1 MHQGVDMEW
10 REFFRLTVMK
20 DGPNGI
26 RPYFSSLLQV
36 RDNFSIEELQI
47 ENFAHL
53 GLSETEMRFLGLGL
67 RKIILSHH
75 YFHSMEFE
83 RIFQNFLDR
92 LTQEKENDLCF
103 LTRGGGAQLLL
114 AALKSNHP
122 NLTKKQILCQ
132 SSEPL
137 LLGPRT
143 YIPEESS
150 NFKFIY
156 HPTGK
161 DYFSKLPSLGQIKL
175 FSSRVA

>member
-1 MHQGVDMEW
+1 MEW
-10 REFFRLTVMK
+10 REFFRLTVLK

-36 RDNFSIEELQI
+36 RDSFSIEELHLS
-47 ENFAHL
+47 NFAHL
-53 GLSETEMRFLGLGL
+53 GLSETEMRLLSLGL

-92 LTQEKENDLCF
+92 LTQEKENDLYF
-103 LTRGGGAQLLL
+103 LTLGGGAQLLL

-122 NLTKKQILCQ
+122 NLAKKQILCT

-137 LLGPRT
+137 FIGPRS
-143 YIPEESS
+143 IVPEECS

-161 DYFSKLPSLGQIKL
+161 DYFSKLPGLSQIKL

>member
-1 MHQGVDMEW
+1 MEW
-10 REFFRLTVMK
+10 REFFRLIVMK

-36 RDNFSIEELQI
+36 RDNFSIEELQLS
-47 ENFAHL
+47 NFLHL
-53 GLSETEMRFLGLGL
+53 GLTELEMRQLTLGH

-92 LTQEKENDLCF
+92 LIQEKENQLSF
-103 LTRGGGAQLLL
+103 IAQGGGAQLLL

-122 NLTKKQILCQ
+122 GLANKQILCT

-137 LLGPRT
+137 FIGPRT
-143 YIPEESS
+143 YIPEGCN
-150 NFKFIY
+150 NFKFIFQA
-156 HPTGK
+156 TGK
-161 DYFSKLPSLGQIKL
+161 DYFGKLPSLSQMKL
-175 FSSRVA
+175 FSTQVA